1 MLNDAMDKDPQVAW
15 KIIDE
20 MRRDAVQTDKSERI
34 NRQEWFDH
42 FKILLKSET
51 IQDSDETKRQVSND
65 LMDYENTDQTCT
77 LNYKFTEKE
86 VFVACQ
92 KLKNNK
98 ASLS

>member
-42 FKILLKSET
+42 FLKT
-51 IQDSDETKRQVSND
+51 AQI
-65 LMDYENTDQTCT
+65 
-77 LNYKFTEKE
+77 
-86 VFVACQ
+86 
-92 KLKNNK
+92 
-98 ASLS
+98 